1 MYGPLHPLVKKARTE
16 MNTAIPVTNNLGD
29 WSSFISNVGAPMAML
44 FILLFVFVL
53 PFVLFVVAMLKKYVP
68 QLIESHMGF
77 METSSRT
84 QETNATTLAK
94 LEDTISLKHHD
105 HVATH
110 EAILLGA
117 KAGIAMLDGEHNEA
131 RDHLTRIDRVLTK
144 RQ

>member
-1 MYGPLHPLVKKARTE
+1 MNGTE
-16 MNTAIPVTNNLGD
+16 TLSD
-29 WSSFISNVGAPMAML
+29 WSTFISNVGVPMAIL
-44 FILLFVFVL
+44 FIVLFVFVL
-53 PFVLFVVAMLKKYVP
+53 PFVLFVVSMLRKYVP

-94 LEDTISLKHHD
+94 LESTITAKHQD

-117 KAGIAMLDGEHNEA
+117 KAGIAILDGEHNNA
-131 RDHLTRIDRVLTK
+131 RDHLNRIDQVLAK
-144 RQ
+144 R

>member
-1 MYGPLHPLVKKARTE
+1 MNGTE
-16 MNTAIPVTNNLGD
+16 KLSD
-29 WSSFISNVGAPMAML
+29 WSAFISNVGVPMAIL
-44 FILLFVFVL
+44 FIVLFVFVL
-53 PFVLFVVAMLKKYVP
+53 PFVLFVVSMLRKYVP

-94 LEDTISLKHHD
+94 LESTITAKHQD

-117 KAGIAMLDGEHNEA
+117 KAGIAILDGEHNNA
-131 RDHLTRIDRVLTK
+131 RDHLNRIDQVLAK
-144 RQ
+144 R

>member
-1 MYGPLHPLVKKARTE
+1 MTGMQTE
-16 MNTAIPVTNNLGD
+16 KLSD
-29 WSSFISNVGAPMAML
+29 WSAFISNVGVPMAIL

-53 PFVLFVVAMLKKYVP
+53 PFVVLVISMLRKYVP

-84 QETNATTLAK
+84 QETNAATLAK
-94 LEDTISLKHHD
+94 LETTISAKHQD

-117 KAGIAMLDGEHNEA
+117 KAGIAILDGEHNEA
-131 RDHLTRIDRVLTK
+131 RDHLTRIDKVLGGN
-144 RQ
+144 RDSVVSA

>member
-1 MYGPLHPLVKKARTE
+1 M
-16 MNTAIPVTNNLGD
+16 AI
-29 WSSFISNVGAPMAML
+29 L

-53 PFVLFVVAMLKKYVP
+53 PFVAFVVSMLRKYVP
-68 QLIESHMGF
+68 RLIESHVGF

-94 LEDTISLKHHD
+94 LETAISTKHRD

-117 KAGIAMLDGEHNEA
+117 KAGIAILDGEHDEA
-131 RDHLTRIDRVLTK
+131 RGHLVRIDQVLAK
-144 RQ
+144 P